1 VCYFFSSMLRRA
13 FGRTL
18 FHSPWF
24 AAAAILTTALG
35 IGTNAAIFSILNR
48 IVFWPLPYTQ
58 PHELV
63 WIASLHAERGQY
75 AKSSGWDYAS
85 WAQRH
90 STFEAVGAYWDRPFT
105 FTGTDRPEAL
115 SGWQFTPN
123 LFSILGVNAALGRT
137 FLPDDGQ
144 AGRDNVVVIGDA
156 LWRRRFNAD
165 PSIVGQAVELDGRTF
180 TVIGVMPREFA
191 HPFPGAQLWT
201 PLPVSADLLAD
212 RKQRALRVIARL
224 RDGVT
229 REQATVELAALAQHQ
244 ARDFA
249 DTHAGWGTAVRPIRD
264 LYGASAPRLLWML
277 QCAALILL
285 LIAASNVAS
294 LVLVRATGKQREFAV
309 RAALGASRADL
320 LRHQLA
326 EGLTLAAVGG
336 AAGLLLALW
345 GTQTLAALLATQLAG
360 FTLPETFAGWLDRR
374 VLAATAVVTMAA
386 GVAFGLVPAVR
397 GVSGI
402 PDALQSRGRGATGN
416 RSTRVLRHAIV
427 AGQIALSVS
436 LLVGAGLLV
445 RSFMSLQN
453 RSFGFQTD
461 HVVTAQLVLSRDRFA
476 APAQSTAFLEQLVA
490 NLAAL
495 PGVDAAGVINTL
507 PLTGFN
513 ALRPYNLP
521 GQAPQ
526 ERFTEFRIVTPG
538 YFRAMSIPV
547 RRGRTFDDRDRAGAQ
562 EVVVVNETVAQR
574 LWPGTDPVG
583 RTLVLPDY
591 LQPSP
596 KIVIGVVGDTRHHDL
611 SRTPEPEVYRSAYQ
625 AFWPFYGIVVRTQ
638 TDPALM
644 ERSIRDVAARLDRSV
659 PISDVRPLDDLAA
672 RTWAWRRSSMAILA
686 LFAGA
691 ACLLAFVGVYG
702 VMAYS
707 VRQRSREIGVR
718 LALGARPADVAR
730 LVLSQGTLLTG
741 LGIAIG
747 LAISAAS
754 ARALSAWLFGV
765 APLDPMTFAVVVVV
779 TGAAGLLASA
789 VPAWSAARVDPTIAL
804 RAE

>member
-1 VCYFFSSMLRRA
+1 MVLRTL
-13 FGRTL
+13 GRTL

-24 AAAAILTTALG
+24 ATAAILTMALG
-35 IGTNAAIFSILNR
+35 IGTNAAIFSVLNR
-48 IVFWPLPYTQ
+48 IVFWPLPYSQ

-75 AKSSGWDYAS
+75 SKSSAWDYAS
-85 WAQRH
+85 WAQRS
-90 STFEAVGAYWDRPFT
+90 STFDAVGAYWDRPYT
-105 FTGTDRPEAL
+105 FTGSDRPEAM

-123 LFSILGVNAALGRT
+123 LFLLLGADAARGRT
-137 FLPDDGQ
+137 FLPEDGLP
-144 AGRDNVVVIGDA
+144 GRDNVVVLGDS

-165 PSIVGQAVELDGRTF
+165 PSIVGRSVELDGRSH
-180 TVIGVMPREFA
+180 TVIGIMPRDFA

-201 PLPVSADLLAD
+201 PLTVSADLLAD
-212 RKQRALRVIARL
+212 RKQRAVRVIARL

-229 REQATVELAALAQHQ
+229 REHAAAELSALSLQQAS
-244 ARDFA
+244 DFP
-249 DTHAGWGTAVRPIRD
+249 DTHAGWTTAVRPIRE
-264 LYGASAPRLLWML
+264 LYAGDAPKLLWML
-277 QCAALILL
+277 QATALILL

-294 LVLVRATGKQREFAV
+294 LVLVRATGKQRELAV
-309 RAALGASRADL
+309 RVALGATRANL
-320 LRHQLA
+320 LRHQLV
-326 EGLTLAAVGG
+326 EGLALATLGG

-345 GTQTLAALLATQLAG
+345 GTQAIAALLATQLG
-360 FTLPETFAGWLDRR
+360 RFSLPDTPAGWLDLR
-374 VLAATAVVTMAA
+374 VLGVTAIATMIA
-386 GVAFGLVPAVR
+386 GVVFGLVPLLR
-397 GVSGI
+397 RFGGI
-402 PDALQSRGRGATGN
+402 ADALQSGGRGSTGS
-416 RSTRVLRHAIV
+416 RGTRVLRHAIV

-461 HVVTAQLVLSRDRFA
+461 QVVTAQLVLPRDRFA
-476 APAQSTAFLEQLVA
+476 TPAQSVGFLEQLVS

-495 PGVDAAGVINTL
+495 PGVDAAAVINTL

-513 ALRPYNLP
+513 AMRPYNLP
-521 GQAPQ
+521 GQPPQ

-538 YFRAMSIPV
+538 YFRAMSIPI
-547 RRGRTFDDRDRAGAQ
+547 RRGRTFDDRDRSGAP
-562 EVVVVNETVAQR
+562 EVVVINETVAHR
-574 LWPGTDPVG
+574 LWPGSDPVG
-583 RTLVLPDY
+583 QTLMVPDM
-591 LQPSP
+591 LTPSP
-596 KIVIGVVGDTRHHDL
+596 KVVIGVVGDTRHHDL
-611 SRTPEPEVYRSAYQ
+611 SRNPEPEVYRPAYQ
-625 AFWPFYGIVVRTQ
+625 AYWPFFGVVVRTQ

-644 ERSIRDVAARLDRSV
+644 ERSIREAAARLDRGV
-659 PISDVRPLDDLAA
+659 PISDVRPFDELAA
-672 RTWAWRRSSMAILA
+672 QTWAWRRSSMAILA

-702 VMAYS
+702 VMAYN

-730 LVLSQGTLLTG
+730 LILSQGTLLTG

-765 APLDPMTFAVVVVV
+765 TPLDPMTFALVVVV
-779 TGAAGLLASA
+779 TAAAGLLASA
-789 VPAWSAARVDPTIAL
+789 APAWTAARVDPTIAL
-804 RAE
+804 RSE